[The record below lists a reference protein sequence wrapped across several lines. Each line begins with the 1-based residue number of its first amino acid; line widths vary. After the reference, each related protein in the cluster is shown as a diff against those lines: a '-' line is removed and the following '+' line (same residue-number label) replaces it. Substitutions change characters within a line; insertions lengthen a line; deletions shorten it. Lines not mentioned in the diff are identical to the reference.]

1 MSAEPTDSPA
11 PGSVRR
17 PDSLV
22 EALAATARLV
32 CLQTRAVAC
41 TISRLD
47 GRQARV
53 LVSVRRG
60 LRHEASEGVVWQV
73 ASCPLAAQAVASGQP
88 AMAGRLNDPRLSD
101 HLREEHFQ
109 RLSYASTALIP
120 LTFQGQT
127 VGLLELL
134 DTRSRE
140 FEPILADVV
149 AVGTL
154 IAAALAPPSG
164 ILAGDGA
171 LRELVALGTVVTK
184 SRDPATLVNA
194 IAERLIEA
202 VGVTCCE
209 IFRVEDDV
217 LRCKVSLDIRPDY
230 ADDNA
235 SDPAELELFPSTAHA
250 LRAGEV
256 LVIADPGDPRL
267 SAQEQRMFERWGFA
281 SQLSI
286 PLHIE
291 ERTVGLIDL
300 FDVRARDYSEHLDF
314 ARSVGQMVAGAFD
327 NVLLLDRL
335 EESNRSL
342 RLLAD
347 SGLEFGASL
356 VPEKVLETVARRMCV
371 AGGAHTCDIYAVDGD
386 VLRGLVSVEGD
397 VLDEQFPGTVYRLE
411 DFWTAPEVIR
421 LGAPVSVPDIVA
433 DKRLTPYERQE
444 DLRFGYRALV
454 EFPLVTP
461 TAVVGVACL
470 YAKRPGEFAQPDLL
484 RGLGQV
490 AAQAMTNAA
499 LYRDLDK
506 YAERLRLVTEAGIEF
521 SSSLDLGEILTSTAR
536 RLGATT
542 GTSCCDI
549 YRLHGVSRLECVASI
564 LDGEIDEDWLKS
576 GPDLTNWRIAQLA
589 VERGRPVVIESPDDP
604 RLTEWERTWMREW
617 DERSALIVPLTA
629 HDQVIG
635 VVELFARHAERTFSA
650 DEIATVEAVCRVA
663 ALAIANGDL
672 FERLQERNRE
682 TELLN
687 AIAQKTAAS
696 LRMDQIAAAAVQELQ
711 PIVCWDQSN
720 LLLFTAEGM
729 STLYTS
735 LPQAMRFQGLPLDA
749 WPTDFFERLK
759 REKVVVLALPEES
772 PLGPDHP
779 ANADLRAAVNIAL
792 FTERELVGSLNL
804 GSTQPGAY
812 DNVDRSLLERVGTQ
826 LSLALNN
833 ARLYEDIKDMHV
845 SNLGALSTAL
855 NARDYYALGH
865 AARVSTYMVLLG
877 RRLGWEADRIADVQ
891 QATYLHDI
899 GKIAVPDSVLFKPGK
914 LTPREELELRRH
926 PVTSADIL
934 RPLFGEEL
942 ALAVRH
948 HHERYDGEGYP
959 DGLVGACIPEIARAM
974 AVVDAYDAMSFSR
987 PHQQALPYPACR
999 DELCRCAGHQFD
1011 PGIVDAFV
1019 AVLDELDERRQAA
1032 TAVAKEAAARI
1043 DAAAHARLRTRRDEE
1058 RPEYAQI
1065 AGVLREVRDA
1075 HPGAVFITT
1084 QADLGSG
1091 VVIVV
1096 DAEDDSAV
1104 RSHIGEPVQGY
1115 TAGDIAAGSIA
1126 DANVLTVDEYG
1137 IWVCGFAFLR
1147 RDSGEVEALVC
1158 VDQAPSDEA
1167 TPVADAHRQGAAR
1180 ALASVLSS
1188 ATARLGRARVQAVTD
1203 GLTGLYNRR
1212 YFEERLGEEIQR
1224 AREQKRPLSLLFC
1237 DIDDFKGF
1245 NDKHG
1250 HAAGDQAL
1258 KTVANVI
1265 EASLRQIDLAA
1276 RFGGEEFTVALVDTD
1291 AAGALEVAKR
1301 IRASVAGERHAAGAP
1316 LTISIGVASFPD
1328 SAVAKD
1334 QLLDKAD
1341 WAMYLAKRQ
1350 GRDRV
1355 VAFATESMTPP
1366 ADA

>member
-11 PGSVRR
+11 HGSVGQ
-17 PDSLV
+17 PGSLV

-32 CLQTRAVAC
+32 CAQTRAVAC

-47 GRQARV
+47 DGQARV
-53 LVSVRRG
+53 LVSLRRG
-60 LRHEASEGVVWQV
+60 ARHEASEGVVWQI
-73 ASCPLAAQAVASGQP
+73 AACPLAAQAVASGQP
-88 AMAGRLNDPRLSD
+88 AMARRLNDPRLSD
-101 HLREEHFQ
+101 HLREEHFR

-120 LTFQGQT
+120 LMFHGQT

-140 FEPILADVV
+140 FEPVLGDVV
-149 AVGTL
+149 AAGTL
-154 IAAALAPPSG
+154 IAAALARPG
-164 ILAGDGA
+164 GVAEREEA
-171 LRELVALGTVVTK
+171 LHQLVELGTVVTK
-184 SRDPATLVNA
+184 TRDIGTLVSA
-194 IAERLIEA
+194 VAQRLIKA
-202 VGVTCCE
+202 VDVTCCE
-209 IFRVEDDV
+209 IFMLEGST
-217 LRCKVSLDIRPDY
+217 LRCKVSLDKRPDY
-230 ADDNA
+230 ADESAD
-235 SDPAELELFPSTAHA
+235 DPAELEWFPSSAQAVQT
-250 LRAGEV
+250 GEV
-256 LVIADPGDPRL
+256 LVIASPEDPRL
-267 SAQEQRMFERWGFA
+267 HARERAMFARWGFV

-286 PLHIE
+286 PLRIE

-300 FDVRARDYSEHLDF
+300 FDVRARDYAQHLDF
-314 ARSVGQMVAGAFD
+314 ARSVGQIVSGAFD
-327 NVLLLDRL
+327 NALLLERL

-356 VPEKVLETVARRMCV
+356 IPEKVLETVARRMCV

-411 DFWTAPEVIR
+411 DFWTASEVIR

-433 DKRLTPYERQE
+433 DKRLTPHERQE
-444 DLRFGYRALV
+444 NLRFGFRALV

-490 AAQAMTNAA
+490 AAQAMANAA
-499 LYRDLDK
+499 LYRDLDR
-506 YAERLRLVTEAGIEF
+506 YAERLRLVTESGIEF
-521 SSSLDLGEILTSTAR
+521 SSSLDPSEILTSTAR

-542 GTSCCDI
+542 GTDCCDI
-549 YRLHGVSRLECVASI
+549 YRLRGASRLECVASI
-564 LDGEIDEDWLKS
+564 LDGEIDEDWLHQ
-576 GPDLTNWRIAQLA
+576 GYDLNDWRIAKLA
-589 VERGRPVVIESPDDP
+589 IETREPVVIESPDDP
-604 RLTEWERTWMREW
+604 RLTAGERAWMGEW
-617 DERSALIVPLTA
+617 DQRSGLIVPLTA

-635 VVELFARHAERTFSA
+635 VVELFARHEERTFGTE
-650 DEIATVEAVCRVA
+650 EIVTAQAVCRVA
-663 ALAIANGDL
+663 ALALANGDL

-696 LRMDQIAAAAVQELQ
+696 LHMDAIAAAAVQELQ
-711 PIVCWDQSN
+711 PMVPSEQSN
-720 LLLFTAEGM
+720 LLLFAAEGM

-749 WPTDFFERLK
+749 WPAEFFERLK
-759 REKVVVLALPEES
+759 RDKVLVLALPEES

-779 ANADLRAAVNIAL
+779 ANADLRAAINIAL
-792 FTERELVGSLNL
+792 FTEGELVGSLNL
-804 GSTQPGAY
+804 GSTKPGIYAT
-812 DNVDRSLLERVGTQ
+812 VDRGLLERVGTQ

-845 SNLGALSTAL
+845 SNLGALSAAL

-914 LTPREELELRRH
+914 LTPREEQELRRH

-959 DGLVGACIPEIARAM
+959 DGLVGAGIPEIARAM

-999 DELCRCAGHQFD
+999 DELRRCAGHQFD
-1011 PGIVDAFV
+1011 PDIVDAFV

-1032 TAVAKEAAARI
+1032 TAVAEEAAARI
-1043 DAAAHARLRTRRDEE
+1043 DAAAHARLHTRRDEE

-1065 AGVLREVRDA
+1065 ARVLREVRDA
-1075 HPGAVFITT
+1075 HPAITFITT
-1084 QADLGSG
+1084 QAALGSG

-1096 DAEDDSAV
+1096 DAENDSAL

-1115 TAGDIAAGSIA
+1115 TASDIAAGSIA

-1167 TPVADAHRQGAAR
+1167 TPVAVAHRQGAAR

-1203 GLTGLYNRR
+1203 ELTGLYNRR

-1258 KTVANVI
+1258 KTVASLI
-1265 EASLRQIDLAA
+1265 EASLRQVDLAA

-1291 AAGALEVAKR
+1291 ADGALEVARR

-1316 LTISIGVASFPD
+1316 LTISIGVASFPE